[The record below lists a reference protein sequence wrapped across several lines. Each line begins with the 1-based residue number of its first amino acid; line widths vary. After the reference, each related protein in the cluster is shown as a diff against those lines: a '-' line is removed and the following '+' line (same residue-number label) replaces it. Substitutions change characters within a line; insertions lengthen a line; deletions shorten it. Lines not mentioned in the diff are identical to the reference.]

1 MTTFENLSLPKYV
14 IDTLKNELKYER
26 PSSIQS
32 KICQHLKTGN
42 KSRNLIAK
50 AKNGSG
56 KTLALTL
63 LMLDAMGALK
73 EEDDFVEP
81 QS

>member
-32 KICQHLKTGN
+32 IVCQHLKTGN

-63 LMLDAMGALK
+63 LMLDTMGALK
-73 EEDDFVEP
+73 EDDDFVEP